1 MQTSNVIKRI
11 VLAAALLAGMGAAH
25 AAVTVKYEKPDDFL
39 DMPRSERDRDQ
50 ILKDVT
56 AHFESLGKELPAGQ
70 DLRVTVTDFDLA
82 GRLEPRRWAVDEIRI
97 MRGGADW
104 PRMTVSWTLEQNGN
118 VLRSGTD
125 DVSNMNYQQRM
136 TRYFSNDSLRYEKQM
151 IDDWFHKAIVDSRV
165 SKR

>member
-1 MQTSNVIKRI
+1 MQRLVPA
-11 VLAAALLAGMGAAH
+11 VALLAAVSAAQ

-50 ILKDVT
+50 ILKDIT

-70 DLRVTVTDFDLA
+70 DLRVTVTDLDLA

-104 PRMTVSWTLEQNGN
+104 PRMTVNWSLEQDGK
-118 VLRSGTD
+118 VVKSGTD
-125 DVSNMNYQQRM
+125 EVSNMMYQQRM
-136 TRYFSNDSLRYEKQM
+136 NRYFASDALRYEKQM
-151 IDDWFHKAIVDSRV
+151 IDDWFQKTIGPLPRSR
-165 SKR
+165 R

>member
-1 MQTSNVIKRI
+1 MQTSNVIKRL
-11 VLAAALLAGMGAAH
+11 VLAGALLAGVAQ

-50 ILKDVT
+50 ILKDIT

-70 DLRVTVTDFDLA
+70 DLRVTVTDLDLA

-104 PRMTVSWTLEQNGN
+104 PRMTVAWTLEQNGN

-125 DVSNMNYQQRM
+125 EASNMNYQQRM
-136 TRYFSNDSLRYEKQM
+136 TRYFSSDALRYEKQM
-151 IDDWFHKAIVDSRV
+151 IDDWFHKSIVDSRV